1 MTICYKLTDDLLVL
15 IVDHGGLL
23 LVLKFEAL
31 LQSTDHYLIT
41 FSLFATKIVCIG
53 TIKKK
58 NLVLLLE

>member
-41 FSLFATKIVCIG
+41 FSLSATKIVCIG